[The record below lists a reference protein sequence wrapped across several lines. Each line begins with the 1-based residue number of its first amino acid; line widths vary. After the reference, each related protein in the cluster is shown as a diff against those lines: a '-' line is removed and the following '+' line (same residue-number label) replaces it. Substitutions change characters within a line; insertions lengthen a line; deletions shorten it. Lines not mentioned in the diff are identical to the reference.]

1 MGMMGVLFWPFAA
14 AFGGALF
21 IVGLLLL
28 VFWIWILVDCAKRK
42 FKNNVEKIVWLVF
55 IVFCPGLGSLVYFI
69 VIKYFNPHGL
79 VLQK

>member
-1 MGMMGVLFWPFAA
+1 MMGVLFWPFAA